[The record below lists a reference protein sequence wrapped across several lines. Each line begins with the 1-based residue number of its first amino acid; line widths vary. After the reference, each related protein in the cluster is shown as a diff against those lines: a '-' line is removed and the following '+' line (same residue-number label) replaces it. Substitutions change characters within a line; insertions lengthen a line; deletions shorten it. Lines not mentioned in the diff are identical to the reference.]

1 MELRDLRI
9 WLIGASSGIGEALAI
24 GLGAEGAML
33 ALSARSAA
41 QLERVAD
48 LVRSRGGT
56 ASVVPLD
63 VTGDNAVP
71 AAAREIEAALGGIDV
86 LIYCAGQ
93 WTVTDVTDFDV
104 AAIEAQIAV
113 NYVGEVRA
121 IGAVLPHMIERG
133 SGAIVGVASVAGYNG
148 LPQAAGYGS
157 TKAAVN
163 VLLQSLRLEL
173 PAYGI
178 SVTTVNPGFVETP
191 LTERNRFPMPFM
203 MTPEQ
208 AADRI
213 VRGLLAG
220 HEEIHFPR
228 RLSIPLK
235 LLGALPR
242 PIYERVVRAFTGSGR
257 PRRGTTPR

>member
-1 MELRDLRI
+1 MQLRDQRI
-9 WLIGASSGIGEALAI
+9 WLIGASSGIGKALAVR
-24 GLGAEGAML
+24 LAAEGGVL
-33 ALSARSAA
+33 ALSARDTA
-41 QLERVAD
+41 QLEVVAG
-48 LVRSRGGT
+48 LVRSSGGT

-63 VTGDNAVP
+63 VTDREAVP
-71 AAAREIEAALGGIDV
+71 AAAREVEAALGAIDV

-93 WTVTDVTDFDV
+93 WQVTDVTDFDV

-121 IGAVLPHMIERG
+121 IGAVLPRMIERG

-173 PAYGI
+173 SAYGI
-178 SVTTVNPGFVETP
+178 GVTTVNPGFVDTP
-191 LTERNRFPMPFM
+191 LTRRNRFPMPFM
-203 MTPEQ
+203 MTPEA

-213 VRGLLAG
+213 VSGLLAG

-228 RLSIPLK
+228 RLSVPLK

-242 PIYERVVRAFTGSGR
+242 PIYERIVRLFTGTGR
-257 PRRGTTPR
+257 PPRQ

>member
-1 MELRDLRI
+1 MRLRDQRI
-9 WLIGASSGIGEALAI
+9 WLIGASSGIGKALA
-24 GLGAEGAML
+24 LRLAAEGCVL
-33 ALSARSAA
+33 ALSARDAA
-41 QLERVAD
+41 QLEVVAG
-48 LVRSRGGT
+48 LIRSRGGT
-56 ASVVPLD
+56 ASVLPLD
-63 VTGDNAVP
+63 VTDREAVP
-71 AAAREIEAALGGIDV
+71 AAAREVEGTLGVIDMM
-86 LIYCAGQ
+86 IYCAGR
-93 WTVTDVTDFDV
+93 WDLTDVTAFDV

-121 IGAVLPHMIERG
+121 IGAVLPRMIERRR
-133 SGAIVGVASVAGYNG
+133 GAIVGVASVAGYNG

-191 LTERNRFPMPFM
+191 LTSRNRFPMPFM
-203 MTPEQ
+203 MTPEA

-228 RLSIPLK
+228 RLSVPLK

-242 PIYERVVRAFTGSGR
+242 PIYERVVRAATRTGRVPR
-257 PRRGTTPR
+257 PDPPA